1 MILSDYIAIA
11 ATVIALISVRFSWLS
26 WKASLDQVKASL
38 FSERMAVFKDVKLFM
53 TPWFRDGRPNLKELY
68 LLVYAWE
75 RSQFL
80 FEPSVTA
87 FLRKLWKDA
96 VRADFHA
103 RIQSN
108 ELTGDYAQ
116 AVEIVNEIN
125 SQYLIGDAEQ
135 PDVFV
140 EAFKTMKMEQ

>member
-11 ATVIALISVRFSWLS
+11 AVVLALVSLRFSWLS
-26 WKASLDQVKASL
+26 WKASIDQVKASL
-38 FSERMAVFKDVKLFM
+38 FAERMAVFKDVKTFM
-53 TPWFRDGRPNLKELY
+53 NPWFRDGRPNLMDLY
-68 LLVYAWE
+68 LLVNAWG

-80 FEPSVTA
+80 FEPSVTT

-96 VRADFHA
+96 VRADYHA
-103 RIQSN
+103 RIVSGELNGDHQQS
-108 ELTGDYAQ
+108 
-116 AVEIVNEIN
+116 VEIEHEIN

-140 EAFKTMKMEQ
+140 EAFTSMKMEQ